1 MLLGDGASSFF
12 VVTGNKYR
20 PIREMVRKKRAAKH
34 DTLKSG

>member
-1 MLLGDGASSFF
+1 MLLGDGASFFFF

-34 DTLKSG
+34 DTLK